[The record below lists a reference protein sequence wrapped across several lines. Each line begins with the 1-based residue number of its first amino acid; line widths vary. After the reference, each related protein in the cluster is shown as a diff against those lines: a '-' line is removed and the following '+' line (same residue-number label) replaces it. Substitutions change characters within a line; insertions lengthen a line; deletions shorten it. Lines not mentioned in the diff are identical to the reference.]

1 MEKTMNVKERAM
13 LITLSISVWT
23 ARSYDRKI
31 SEKVAKEHNTATDV
45 GRYNKKLLNK
55 AKSYEAIVQHAGD
68 TRKWHYANTLPWSDT
83 GSRILTSKNFLP
95 YSEEYRH
102 RKEKFD
108 DLLSAFVSEYPK
120 LKEDSKALLNGLYME
135 SDYPMGHE
143 IGERFSIGMS
153 ILPLPSGEDFRVD
166 LGDAEVAIIR
176 RRIEEQTQAAQVV
189 AMRDLWSRL
198 HEGVSKLVQRLGDPE
213 AVFRDTLIT
222 NLRDLC
228 SLLPRLNLT
237 NDPELENTRLAVE
250 GRLASYD
257 PQLLRDDAGVRA
269 TVAAEAAKIQ
279 QVMAAYM
286 GG

>member
-1 MEKTMNVKERAM
+1 MENPMNVKERAM
-13 LITLSISVWT
+13 LVALSISVWT
-23 ARSYDRKI
+23 ARCYDRKI

-83 GSRILTSKNFLP
+83 GSRILTSMNFLP
-95 YSEEYRH
+95 YSEEYRR
-102 RKEKFD
+102 RKEKLD
-108 DLLSAFVSEYPK
+108 DLRSVFVLEYPT
-120 LKEDSKALLNGLYME
+120 LKKDSKALLNGLYIE
-135 SDYPMGHE
+135 SDYPMDHE
-143 IGERFSIGMS
+143 IGERFSMGMS
-153 ILPLPSGEDFRVD
+153 IFPLPSGEDFRVN
-166 LGDAEVAIIR
+166 LGDAEVAMIR

-189 AMRDLWSRL
+189 AMRDLWGRL
-198 HEGVSKLVQRLGDPE
+198 HEGVSKLVQRLGDPD

-237 NDPELENTRLAVE
+237 DDLELENTRLAVE
-250 GRLASYD
+250 EKLASYD
-257 PQLLRDDAGVRA
+257 PQALREDAGVRA

-279 QVMAAYM
+279 RVMAAYM